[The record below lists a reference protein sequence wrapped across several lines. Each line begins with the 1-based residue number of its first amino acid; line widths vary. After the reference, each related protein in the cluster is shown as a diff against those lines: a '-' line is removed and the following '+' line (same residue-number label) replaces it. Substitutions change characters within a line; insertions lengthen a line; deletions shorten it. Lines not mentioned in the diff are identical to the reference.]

1 MYIDPAA
8 GSTIIQ
14 IGAAV
19 LLSTL
24 AFADRVR
31 QGVRTFLA
39 SVFSRRQH

>member
-1 MYIDPAA
+1 MYLDPAA

-24 AFADRVR
+24 ALAGRVR
-31 QGVRTFLA
+31 QGVRTFLV
-39 SVFSRRQH
+39 SMFTRRQH

>member
-1 MYIDPAA
+1 MYIDSAA

-14 IGAAV
+14 IVAAV
-19 LLSTL
+19 LVSSL

-31 QGVRTFLA
+31 QGVRTLLA